1 MYLLKIAFRN
11 LFRRKKRTFIISGLL
26 VIAVIIFLLLESF
39 LFGMFDLAFENIIDV
54 STPHLEI
61 AREELIV
68 ETEAGEDIPLDETF
82 YPGEE
87 LISEVESLDGFQ
99 AYTSLLDFSADFIAG
114 RHEFPVSVRS
124 IDPASFGQ
132 VFRNEDYLIDGEFID
147 DPEDDGIVIGEQLA
161 TFFDL
166 DIGDFYTLRFQ
177 DQTGSLNT
185 IQGEVT
191 GIISTPD
198 PDVNLRT
205 VYLSRDH
212 TYTALGVDQDMINR
226 LVVRL
231 DNREIAPV
239 RAESL
244 SLALENNDFIVQ
256 SYEDTNE
263 MLVSAYAWNVLE
275 IYFILGLFLFVGII
289 GIFTA
294 IVLAAIERVEE
305 IGMMKAMGL
314 KQSEIIRV
322 LVFEAGGIGIIGSI
336 IGSFISLILLITFNM
351 YGLSAVLIGME
362 DLGLF
367 PIEGGRIY
375 GSINPSSFLLI
386 ISLVILVSVIS
397 SIIPAYWA
405 SKKNPAEAIHHK

>member
-1 MYLLKIAFRN
+1 
-11 LFRRKKRTFIISGLL
+11 
-26 VIAVIIFLLLESF
+26 
-39 LFGMFDLAFENIIDV
+39 
-54 STPHLEI
+54 
-61 AREELIV
+61 
-68 ETEAGEDIPLDETF
+68 
-82 YPGEE
+82 
-87 LISEVESLDGFQ
+87 
-99 AYTSLLDFSADFIAG
+99 
-114 RHEFPVSVRS
+114 
-124 IDPASFGQ
+124 
-132 VFRNEDYLIDGEFID
+132 
-147 DPEDDGIVIGEQLA
+147 
-161 TFFDL
+161 
-166 DIGDFYTLRFQ
+166 
-177 DQTGSLNT
+177 
-185 IQGEVT
+185 
-191 GIISTPD
+191 
-198 PDVNLRT
+198 
-205 VYLSRDH
+205 
-212 TYTALGVDQDMINR
+212 MINR

-231 DNREIAPV
+231 DNREIAPA

-336 IGSFISLILLITFNM
+336 IGSFISLILLIGFNM
-351 YGLSAVLIGME
+351 YGLSAGLIGME

>member
-205 VYLSRDH
+205 VYLSRNH
-212 TYTALGVDQDMINR
+212 SYTALGVDQDMINR

-231 DNREIAPV
+231 DNREIAPA

-336 IGSFISLILLITFNM
+336 IGSFISLILLIAFNM
-351 YGLSAVLIGME
+351 YGLSAGLIGME

>member
-61 AREELIV
+61 AREELIA
-68 ETEAGEDIPLDETF
+68 ETDAGEDIPLDETF

-87 LISEVESLDGFQ
+87 LISELESLDGFQ
-99 AYTSLLDFSADFIAG
+99 AYTGLLDFSADFIAG
-114 RHEFPVSVRS
+114 RHEFPVLVRS
-124 IDPASFGQ
+124 IKPASFGQ
-132 VFRNEDYLIDGEFID
+132 VFRNEDYLVAGDFIR
-147 DPEDDGIVIGEQLA
+147 DPEDDGVVIGEQLA

-166 DIGDFYTLRFQ
+166 EIGDFYTLRFQ

-205 VYLSRDH
+205 VYLSRDR

-263 MLVSAYAWNVLE
+263 MLVSAYAWNVIE

-336 IGSFISLILLITFNM
+336 IGSFISLILLIGFNM
-351 YGLSAVLIGME
+351 YGLSAGLIGME